1 MNGLPLPESIG
12 NRTCLIKASTPFS
25 VTLERERERER
36 ALSKGLTCFTT
47 SVPAF
52 LASC

>member
-12 NRTCLIKASTPFS
+12 NITCLIKASTPFS

-36 ALSKGLTCFTT
+36 EREH
-47 SVPAF
+47 
-52 LASC
+52 